1 MTPEEFIKQYCT
13 LCGSQRCYGTEYCG
27 NYQRFVLGAD
37 SEVDKIMWAAKQQLV
52 LRNLS
57 EDAKTTTETIAHWDK
72 VPTGR
77 LIEDPDRVRWKCS
90 SCGKETDLPNYDK
103 VNYCFNCGT
112 KMTGGHVD
120 ESGQNM

>member
-1 MTPEEFIKQYCT
+1 MTHKDFLDQYCT
-13 LCGSQRCYGTEYCG
+13 MCGTQRCYGEDYCG
-27 NYQRFVLGAD
+27 LYQRYVLGQN
-37 SEVDKIMWAAKQQLV
+37 SELDKIMWAAKQQLV

-90 SCGKETDLPNYDK
+90 FCGKETDLPNYEK
-103 VNYCFNCGT
+103 ANFCFNCGT
-112 KMTGGHVD
+112 KMRGRND
-120 ESGQNM
+120 D